1 MLYCLP
7 NSILFDFSIY
17 GMFQL
22 LVALVMVNQRH
33 ICLIMH
39 RVYGLLTHGISNSR
53 HFSINV
59 NNCVICVVN
68 FAFLVVDPT
77 QLDLEEIN
85 LFLRVVWHL
94 L

>member
-22 LVALVMVNQRH
+22 LVALVMVYQGH
-33 ICLIMH
+33 ICLIMQ
-39 RVYGLLTHGISNSR
+39 RVYGLLTHGVSNSH
-53 HFSINV
+53 HFSINI
-59 NNCVICVVN
+59 NNCMIRFVN
-68 FAFLVVDPT
+68 FAFMLVDTT

-85 LFLRVVWHL
+85 LFLL
-94 L
+94 STQP